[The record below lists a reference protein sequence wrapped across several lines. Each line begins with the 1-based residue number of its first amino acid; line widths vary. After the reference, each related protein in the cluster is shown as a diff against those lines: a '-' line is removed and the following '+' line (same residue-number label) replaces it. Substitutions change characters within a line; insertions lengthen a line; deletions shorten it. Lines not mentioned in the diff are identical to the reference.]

1 MNTWVQPNPGWHE
14 DTTMSTRDQIEEALN
29 GMLEPGERVSAFRP
43 VVANG
48 KVEDRAY
55 ETTLALLGP
64 SVFSSAS
71 QGAMT
76 GEGAMPKDTNLVVV
90 TDRRVLWCQKGRI
103 GNDIVVGGSDS
114 LGAVHK
120 AEIVPA
126 RIALAKLK
134 FTFADW
140 SVVQF
145 DLPSDHR
152 APDFANDIMK
162 LLGRL
167 PAAA

>member
-1 MNTWVQPNPGWHE
+1 
-14 DTTMSTRDQIEEALN
+14 MSTRNQIEEALQI
-29 GMLEPGERVSAFRP
+29 MLEPGERVEAFRP

-64 SVFSSAS
+64 SVFSTAP
-71 QGAMT
+71 QGSMT
-76 GEGAMPKDTNLVVV
+76 GAGEMPHRTNLIVI
-90 TDRRVLWCQKGRI
+90 TDRRVLWCHKHRI
-103 GNDIVVGGSDS
+103 GNEIVVGGSDA
-114 LGAVHK
+114 LGAMHSVD
-120 AEIVPA
+120 IVPA
-126 RIALAKLK
+126 RIALAKLR

-152 APDFANDIMK
+152 AADFANDIMK
-162 LLGRL
+162 LLLRV
-167 PAAA
+167 PAAV

>member
-1 MNTWVQPNPGWHE
+1 
-14 DTTMSTRDQIEEALN
+14 MSTAGQIQDALADV
-29 GMLEPGERVSAFRP
+29 LEPGERVEAFRP
-43 VVANG
+43 VVSG

-64 SVFSSAS
+64 SVFSRAAS
-71 QGAMT
+71 GSMT
-76 GEGAMPKDTNLVVV
+76 GDGEMPNRTNLVVI
-90 TDRRVLWCQKGRI
+90 TDRRVLWCNKSRI
-103 GNDIVVGGSDS
+103 GNEIMVGGSDS

-120 AEIVPA
+120 VEIVPA
-126 RIALAKLK
+126 RIALAKLR

-140 SVVQF
+140 SVAQF

-152 APDFANDIMK
+152 ATDFANDIMK
-162 LLGRL
+162 LLLRV

>member
-1 MNTWVQPNPGWHE
+1 
-14 DTTMSTRDQIEEALN
+14 MSTREQIEQAMN
-29 GMLEPGERVSAFRP
+29 GSLEPGERVEAFRP
-43 VVANG
+43 VVSGG

-55 ETTLALLGP
+55 ETTLAMLGP
-64 SVFSSAS
+64 SVFNRAA

-76 GEGAMPKDTNLVVV
+76 GDGAMPNRTNLVVV

-103 GNDIVVGGSDS
+103 GNEITIGGSDS
-114 LGAVHK
+114 LGAVHQV
-120 AEIVPA
+120 EIVPA
-126 RIALAKLK
+126 RIALAKLR
-134 FTFADW
+134 FTFADR

-152 APDFANDIMK
+152 AADFADDIMG
-162 LLGRL
+162 LLLRV

>member
-1 MNTWVQPNPGWHE
+1 
-14 DTTMSTRDQIEEALN
+14 MSTREQIEQALSTA
-29 GMLEPGERVSAFRP
+29 LEPGERVEAFRP
-43 VVANG
+43 VVAGG

-55 ETTLALLGP
+55 ETTLAMLGP

-76 GEGAMPKDTNLVVV
+76 GDGAMPNRTNLVVV

-103 GNDIVVGGSDS
+103 GNEIAVGGSDS
-114 LGAVHK
+114 LGAVHQVD
-120 AEIVPA
+120 IVPA
-126 RIALAKLK
+126 RIALAKLR

-152 APDFANDIMK
+152 ATDFANDIMK
-162 LLGRL
+162 LLLRV
-167 PAAA
+167 PSAA